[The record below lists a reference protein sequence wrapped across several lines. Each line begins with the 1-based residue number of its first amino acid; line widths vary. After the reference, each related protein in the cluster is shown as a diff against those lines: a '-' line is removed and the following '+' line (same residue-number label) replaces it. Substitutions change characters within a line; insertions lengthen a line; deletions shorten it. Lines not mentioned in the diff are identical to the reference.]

1 MSTNAEKCSIEG
13 RHGCPIEALMQVIG
27 GKWKPVILYYLSL
40 ETRRFGEL
48 NRLIPN
54 ISQRMLTQ
62 HLRELEGH
70 GVVHREVYK
79 EVPPKV
85 EYSLT
90 EFGET
95 LHPLLTS
102 MNDWAERH
110 LPEVDQVQAD

>member
-13 RHGCPIEALMQVIG
+13 HHGCPIEALMQVIG
-27 GKWKPVILYYLSL
+27 GKWKPVILHYLSL

-48 NRLIPN
+48 KRLIPN

-70 GVVHREVYK
+70 GVVHREVYR

-90 EFGET
+90 DLGQT
-95 LHPLLTS
+95 LQPLLDT
-102 MNDWAERH
+102 MNDWAEHH
-110 LPEVDQVQAD
+110 LQEVSEG